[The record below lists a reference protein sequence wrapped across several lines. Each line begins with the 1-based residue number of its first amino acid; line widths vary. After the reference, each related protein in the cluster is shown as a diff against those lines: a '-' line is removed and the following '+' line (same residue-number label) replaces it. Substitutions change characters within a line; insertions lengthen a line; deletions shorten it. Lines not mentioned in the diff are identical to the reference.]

1 MKLITWNMAHRG
13 EAWRYLLDSGADVAL
28 LQEAAAPPAD
38 VAPAIEVD
46 SAPWETAGVGV
57 SRQWRTAV
65 ANLSKQYDLRWFQ
78 PRSIDVAN
86 YGELAVS
93 RLGTLAAAAL
103 TLPTGEELIVISIY
117 GTWERP
123 DSATGSGWIY
133 ADASVHRVISDL
145 TFFIGQQSGHRI
157 IVAGDLNVLYGYG
170 ESGSPYWA
178 SRYQTVFDRLSAL
191 GLAFVGPQAPNGRLA
206 DPWPEHELPHDSK
219 NVPTFHTNKQT
230 PATATR
236 QLDFVFAS
244 AAFRDRLRVTALN
257 DPDHWGPSDHCV
269 VEIEIEID

>member
-13 EAWRYLLDSGADVAL
+13 EAWRYLLNSGADIAL

-38 VAPAIEVD
+38 VASAIEVD

-57 SRQWRTAV
+57 NRQWRTAV
-65 ANLSKQYDLRWFQ
+65 ANLSKQYEIHWFQ
-78 PRSIDVAN
+78 PGSIDAAN

-93 RLGTLAAAAL
+93 RLGTLAAASL

-123 DSATGSGWIY
+123 DGATGSKWIY
-133 ADASVHRVISDL
+133 ADASVHRVISDI
-145 TFFIGQQSGHRI
+145 TFFIGQQNSHRI
-157 IVAGDLNVLYGYG
+157 VVAGDLNVLYGYG
-170 ESGSPYWA
+170 DGGSLYWA
-178 SRYQTVFDRLSAL
+178 SRYQTVFDRLSTL
-191 GLAFVGPQAPNGRLA
+191 GLEFVGPQAPHGRLA
-206 DPWPEHELPHDSK
+206 DPWPERELPRDSK
-219 NVPTFHTNKQT
+219 NVPTFYTNQQT

-244 AAFRDRLRVTALN
+244 GALRNRMQVTALN
-257 DPDHWGPSDHCV
+257 DPAHWGPSDHCV
-269 VEIEIEID
+269 VEIEID